1 LPEFS
6 SQKFR
11 QKKQISAPFAFHARH
26 ASKERRE
33 AGGSPG
39 KGKEKYNL
47 CDLCAS
53 ACPVKFFVENIEANL
68 TGEPLNL

>member
-1 LPEFS
+1 MTDD
-6 SQKFR
+6 QQR
-11 QKKQISAPFAFHARH
+11 TWAPSGGFIRRRHARH